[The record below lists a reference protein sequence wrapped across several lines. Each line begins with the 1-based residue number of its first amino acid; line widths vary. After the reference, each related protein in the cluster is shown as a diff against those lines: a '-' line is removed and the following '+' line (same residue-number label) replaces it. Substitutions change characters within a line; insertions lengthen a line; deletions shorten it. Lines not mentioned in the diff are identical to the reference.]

1 MKKHSIRI
9 DICFIF
15 IRINCRLKYCNN
27 YNWATRSC
35 QSKTRFQINF
45 ILVVDY
51 FKGRNFYGEKV
62 SWFLDKFAKSDP
74 RKIFLQKFAKVY
86 PMQNELQKPT
96 WWKLKQICLNM
107 PKKYQILPLN
117 VIIGESSIFAKSI
130 VTGHSP
136 KSISEISR
144 IFYVAN
150 LTFSESFSP

>member
-1 MKKHSIRI
+1 
-9 DICFIF
+9 
-15 IRINCRLKYCNN
+15 
-27 YNWATRSC
+27 
-35 QSKTRFQINF
+35 
-45 ILVVDY
+45 
-51 FKGRNFYGEKV
+51 
-62 SWFLDKFAKSDP
+62 
-74 RKIFLQKFAKVY
+74 
-86 PMQNELQKPT
+86 
-96 WWKLKQICLNM
+96 M